1 MRLLT
6 GFKAIAAVLMMG
18 AIVTIDLVELTQP
31 ASALPSEGTLV
42 AQGRR
47 RRLGFR
53 TGVRASRFRVGGF
66 SRGGECGSQQ
76 AITAL
81 VPPPQAQERLSDK
94 KAAVDKTALARP
106 TFFVALPALP
116 SATAQFTLQ
125 DEAGRKQLHN
135 VNFKLTGKAGIVGVT
150 LPESAPAL
158 QVGQKY
164 FWQMAVACDPDQPS
178 KLSIISSWVE
188 RVPPPAAAR
197 DERIT
202 TLADQG
208 IWYDVAAL
216 VGLQR
221 FQQPSDRGL
230 SEDWATLMQDAGL
243 PQFKQTAIVQVVKK

>member
-18 AIVTIDLVELTQP
+18 AIVTIDLGELTQP
-31 ASALPSEGTLV
+31 ASALPTEGTLV
-42 AQGRR
+42 AQARR

-94 KAAVDKTALARP
+94 KAAVDKTAVARP

-116 SATAQFTLQ
+116 EGSAQFTLQ
-125 DEAGRKQLHN
+125 DEAGRKQLHS
-135 VNFKLTGKAGIVGVT
+135 VSFKLTGKAGIVGVT

-178 KLSIISSWVE
+178 KLSVISSWVE
-188 RVPPPAAAR
+188 RVPTPAAR

-202 TLADQG
+202 TLAEQG

-221 FQQPSDRGL
+221 FQQPSDRALG
-230 SEDWATLMQDAGL
+230 EDWATLMQDAGL
-243 PQFKQTAIVQVVKK
+243 GQFKQTAIVQIVKK